1 MKTLGEV
8 IKEKRLEKG
17 LKQSELAD
25 GICTQATISNLEN
38 KSGMPNLPILV
49 AIGNRLG
56 IAFSELSDYTLTTT
70 NYTVAIF
77 NQVKQLCATY
87 RHKEA
92 HDVLVKEIDIK
103 LLEKSEERKKYYYYL
118 GLTELIANNNFK
130 DAYYYFNLVLVD
142 KSDLNVS
149 LIDVLATNGIGIA
162 YVLESELE
170 KALTYYEKALNQLEK
185 LIENLGEILDSA
197 DITTVY
203 FNSAKFYSQIEN
215 YEKAVDLCN
224 LGITIQ
230 QMNHTNSE
238 LDRLFYEK
246 AFNLVKIGEMKEA
259 EKFYFHAA
267 SVASLNGNDVVV
279 KAIKMD
285 MKEFKIS
292 GYKYW

>member
-92 HDVLVKEIDIK
+92 HDVLTKEIDIK

-118 GLTELIANNNFK
+118 GLTELIANKNFK
-130 DAYYYFNLVLVD
+130 DAHYYFNLVLVD
-142 KSDLNVS
+142 KSELNVS

-185 LIENLGEILDSA
+185 LIENFGEILDSA

-215 YEKAVDLCN
+215 YGKAVDLCN

>member
-118 GLTELIANNNFK
+118 GLTELIANKNFK

-185 LIENLGEILDSA
+185 LIENFGEILDSA

-215 YEKAVDLCN
+215 YGKAVDLCN

>member
-118 GLTELIANNNFK
+118 GLTELIANKNFK

-185 LIENLGEILDSA
+185 LIENFGEILDSA

-215 YEKAVDLCN
+215 YGKAVDLCN

-267 SVASLNGNDVVV
+267 SVASLNGNDVVE

>member
-1 MKTLGEV
+1 
-8 IKEKRLEKG
+8 
-17 LKQSELAD
+17 
-25 GICTQATISNLEN
+25 
-38 KSGMPNLPILV
+38 MPNLPILV

-77 NQVKQLCATY
+77 NQVKQLCSTY

-92 HDVLVKEIDIK
+92 HDVLVKEIDVK
-103 LLEKSEERKKYYYYL
+103 LLEQSEERKKYYYYL
-118 GLTELIANNNFK
+118 GLTELIANKNFT
-130 DAYYYFNLVLVD
+130 DAHYYFNLVFVD
-142 KSDLNVS
+142 KSELNVS

-162 YVLESELE
+162 YVLDSELE

-185 LIENLGEILDSA
+185 LIENFGEILDSA
-197 DITTVY
+197 DITPVY

-224 LGITIQ
+224 LGITLQ

-246 AFNLVKIGEMKEA
+246 AFNLAKLGEMKEA

>member
-103 LLEKSEERKKYYYYL
+103 LLEKNEERKKYYYYL
-118 GLTELIANNNFK
+118 GLTELIANKNFK

-185 LIENLGEILDSA
+185 LIENFGEILDSA

>member
-1 MKTLGEV
+1 MLN
-8 IKEKRLEKG
+8 IKNLSQKLSH
-17 LKQSELAD
+17 LL
-25 GICTQATISNLEN
+25 TQI
-38 KSGMPNLPILV
+38 
-49 AIGNRLG
+49 
-56 IAFSELSDYTLTTT
+56 
-70 NYTVAIF
+70 
-77 NQVKQLCATY
+77 Q
-87 RHKEA
+87 
-92 HDVLVKEIDIK
+92 
-103 LLEKSEERKKYYYYL
+103 
-118 GLTELIANNNFK
+118 
-130 DAYYYFNLVLVD
+130 
-142 KSDLNVS
+142 S

-185 LIENLGEILDSA
+185 LIENFGEILDSA

>member
-118 GLTELIANNNFK
+118 GLTELIANKNFK

-185 LIENLGEILDSA
+185 LIENFGEILDSA

>member
-1 MKTLGEV
+1 MKKLGEV

-17 LKQSELAD
+17 LKQSELGY

-92 HDVLVKEIDIK
+92 RDVLVKEIDVK
-103 LLEKSEERKKYYYYL
+103 LLEQSEERKKYYYYL
-118 GLTELIANNNFK
+118 GLTELIANKNFT
-130 DAYYYFNLVLVD
+130 DAHYYFNLVFVD
-142 KSDLNVS
+142 KSELNVS

-162 YVLESELE
+162 YVLDSELE

-185 LIENLGEILDSA
+185 LIENFGEILDSA
-197 DITTVY
+197 DITPVY

-224 LGITIQ
+224 LGITLQ
-230 QMNHTNSE
+230 QMNHTNIE

-246 AFNLVKIGEMKEA
+246 AFNLAKLGEMKEA

-267 SVASLNGNDVVV
+267 SVASLNGNDVVE

>member
-118 GLTELIANNNFK
+118 GLTELIANKNFK

-149 LIDVLATNGIGIA
+149 LINVLATNGIGIA

-185 LIENLGEILDSA
+185 LIENFGEILDSA

-215 YEKAVDLCN
+215 YVKAVDLCN

-230 QMNHTNSE
+230 HMNHTNSE

>member
-92 HDVLVKEIDIK
+92 HDVLTKEIDIK

-118 GLTELIANNNFK
+118 GLTELIANKNFK
-130 DAYYYFNLVLVD
+130 DAHYYFNLVLVD
-142 KSDLNVS
+142 KSELNVS

-185 LIENLGEILDSA
+185 LIENFGEILDSA

-215 YEKAVDLCN
+215 YGKAVDLCN

-246 AFNLVKIGEMKEA
+246 AFNLVKLGEMKEA

>member
-92 HDVLVKEIDIK
+92 HDVLTKEIDIK

-118 GLTELIANNNFK
+118 GLTELIANKNFK
-130 DAYYYFNLVLVD
+130 DAHYYFNLVLVD
-142 KSDLNVS
+142 KSELNVS

-185 LIENLGEILDSA
+185 LIENFGEILDSA

-215 YEKAVDLCN
+215 YGKAVDLCN

-267 SVASLNGNDVVV
+267 SVASLNGNDVVTN
-279 KAIKMD
+279 AIKMD